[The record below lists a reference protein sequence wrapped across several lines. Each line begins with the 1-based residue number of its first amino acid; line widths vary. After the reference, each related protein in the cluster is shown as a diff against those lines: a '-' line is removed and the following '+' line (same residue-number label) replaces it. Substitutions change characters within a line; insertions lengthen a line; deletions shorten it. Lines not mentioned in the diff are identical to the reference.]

1 MFSSIFYIPDWY
13 KTHEMCDRIIS
24 EDPFSIR
31 YVSKQ
36 YITQQM
42 CDEAVD
48 DCLAKIIFLQLFML
62 MKIYSI

>member
-1 MFSSIFYIPDWY
+1 
-13 KTHEMCDRIIS
+13 MCDRIIS

>member
-1 MFSSIFYIPDWY
+1 
-13 KTHEMCDRIIS
+13 MCDRIIS

-31 YVSKQ
+31 YVSKK